1 MADYWWAALG
11 LVLIIEGLGPMFF
24 PNRWRSYLRKI
35 ADQPTVQMQQLG
47 GFFGDRRSFTADFL
61 CAISILCLFSY

>member
-47 GFFGDRRSFTADFL
+47 DE
-61 CAISILCLFSY
+61 

>member
-24 PNRWRSYLRKI
+24 PNRWRAYLRKI

-47 GFFGDRRSFTADFL
+47 GFLVIAGVLLLIFFAP
-61 CAISILCLFSY
+61 

>member
-24 PNRWRSYLRKI
+24 RTDGVHTCEKLQINLQCRCNSW
-35 ADQPTVQMQQLG
+35 VV
-47 GFFGDRRSFTADFL
+47 F
-61 CAISILCLFSY
+61 